1 MRETARAQQPPTIQP
16 TGHQGKARLI
26 CSQESI
32 LWGQNGRFWA
42 KHPCY
47 FGGEQKFWYPYIRKS
62 LRHLLPIVFWS
73 GMAPTSNMDQKGKY
87 LAQMT
92 GRVSR
97 HFIYRTK
104 WLVVGL
110 STQNR
115 NRGGKGGGRVKGKR
129 LMKPLPPLDAI
140 RVVLCL
146 RRYGHKDVNAAT
158 AVMALQLPAHLWNL
172 VSFFSFVKQCSTT
185 GLSKMVVLAQMSD
198 FLLYLRWPNASL
210 LVFVKRSSRYGHKE
224 GLCFGSAHFSNQPF
238 NYLHAGGDIYWP
250 CSKE

>member
-1 MRETARAQQPPTIQP
+1 MAVGTSFPLFLV
-16 TGHQGKARLI
+16 GHG
-26 CSQESI
+26 
-32 LWGQNGRFWA
+32 
-42 KHPCY
+42 
-47 FGGEQKFWYPYIRKS
+47 
-62 LRHLLPIVFWS
+62 
-73 GMAPTSNMDQKGKY
+73 TSMDQKGKY

-92 GRVSR
+92 ARVLR
-97 HFIYRTK
+97 HFIYRIK
-104 WLVVGL
+104 WLVVEL

-115 NRGGKGGGRVKGKR
+115 NRGGKGGGRVKWKR

-158 AVMALQLPAHLWNL
+158 AVMALQLLAHLWNL
-172 VSFFSFVKQCSTT
+172 VTFFFPLSNT
-185 GLSKMVVLAQMSD
+185 GISKMVVFGQMSD
-198 FLLYLRWPNASL
+198 FLFYLRWPNAPL